1 MEAGRGNRRRRRR
14 DLRVFCFPRVDGGRL
29 SWLRGMNK
37 AQTRGITQ
45 PYTLPLQPIS
55 LSILALTHSA
65 VFNAQLWRLWA
76 AALPTVL
83 LGSSAGVSLYGRM
96 SEVNFRRATLILLIV
111 SGISLLAKAL
121 I

>member
-45 PYTLPLQPIS
+45 PYILPLQPIS
-55 LSILALTHSA
+55 LSILALTRSA